1 MSGSLGRQEKSMA
14 VQGPIPVEFGQ
25 VFPRGVRGGGGR
37 AGAGFRG
44 VEGRAVRAVE
54 GQGERPAAVGDRRD
68 RRRHLGAGQ
77 DGSGEGRGGG
87 SAGAAARA
95 PGDAVRPGGVRRAD
109 GHPASATKPLR
120 QVWGRSCGTP
130 GRSATP
136 PAERAHNGHADATG
150 HPEYH
155 SENND
160 HASDLGGNH
169 GAGEGNRTLMTS
181 LEGWSKAAINSV
193 NFVFGVESRQIKIG
207 LNPLSLQ
214 STGKSSSSFQ
224 RPWPE
229 AAIVTRI
236 LKIGRTSFRER

>member
-1 MSGSLGRQEKSMA
+1 MA

-25 VFPRGVRGGGGR
+25 VFPRGVRGGWVR

-181 LEGWSKAAINSV
+181 LEGWRSAIELRPRARREPLDGSPGRHRQRTGCGTPAPNPRGQHSDHAAAHRSP
-193 NFVFGVESRQIKIG
+193 ESG
-207 LNPLSLQ
+207 
-214 STGKSSSSFQ
+214 
-224 RPWPE
+224 
-229 AAIVTRI
+229 I
-236 LKIGRTSFRER
+236 LLVSGRNVGDQLAGR